1 MLQGNEHFASSSLLL
16 GGDGLVPGMANFAP
30 DLFVELR
37 RAAARGDAAACAKLQ
52 EQITD
57 LCTLHTHG
65 HWLPALKAACAMV
78 GLGNG
83 VPSPPLLS
91 ATDEQRR
98 AIEAILARH
107 GFSRPPG
114 SRYP

>member
-1 MLQGNEHFASSSLLL
+1 
-16 GGDGLVPGMANFAP
+16 MANFAP
-30 DLFVELR
+30 ALFVTLH
-37 RAAARGDAAACAKLQ
+37 RAATNADAAACAKLQ

-65 HWLPALKAACAMV
+65 HWLPALKAACAML

-83 VPSPPLLS
+83 VPSPPLLP

-107 GFSRPPG
+107 HLPAARPSP
-114 SRYP
+114 R

>member
-1 MLQGNEHFASSSLLL
+1 ML
-16 GGDGLVPGMANFAP
+16 
-30 DLFVELR
+30 
-37 RAAARGDAAACAKLQ
+37 
-52 EQITD
+52 
-57 LCTLHTHG
+57 
-65 HWLPALKAACAMV
+65 